1 MEPDGVLFLEPSTEK
16 VLPDGV
22 LYLSDGRQYVSAD
35 SHQTPPSPPQSGSRI
50 LTSSADILSDAF
62 SNSYSPEESA
72 ASIGLSQSQV
82 PLPPQQSLSNPEPAT
97 RFVDL
102 YSSETDGGIY
112 DALSNYMLTASPYI
126 QDSLSSTALRSSS
139 SLFSSTKTHPD
150 TLSNVNIPTVSNSG
164 YNSTLYPS
172 YCSFPYFPLFPQLPL
187 LPTLSPQFPNS
198 QQQQQQQS
206 IPSSISLDN
215 IFINNSKSQKE
226 IPISTHQQQQYQHL
240 LLKRTNEVTPPSLSN
255 HPSEFASKEDYFKSA
270 LREQQL
276 QRYRMKKM
284 RRVYTRPVDE
294 KRSLQA
300 KNRERNSRGRFVNNN
315 K

>member
-16 VLPDGV
+16 LLPDGV

-150 TLSNVNIPTVSNSG
+150 TLSSVNIPTVSNSG

-198 QQQQQQQS
+198 QQKQQQS
-206 IPSSISLDN
+206 IPSSISLD

-226 IPISTHQQQQYQHL
+226 IPISTHQH
-240 LLKRTNEVTPPSLSN
+240 LKRTNEVTPSLSN

-294 KRSLQA
+294 KRSIQA

>member
-16 VLPDGV
+16 LLPDGV

-35 SHQTPPSPPQSGSRI
+35 SHQTPASPPQPGSRV

-62 SNSYSPEESA
+62 SNSHSPEES
-72 ASIGLSQSQV
+72 SIGISQSQV
-82 PLPPQQSLSNPEPAT
+82 PLPPQQSLSNPEPTT

-102 YSSETDGGIY
+102 YSSETDRGIY

-126 QDSLSSTALRSSS
+126 QDSLSSRLPISSS

-150 TLSNVNIPTVSNSG
+150 TLSSVNIPTVSNSG

-187 LPTLSPQFPNS
+187 LSTLSPQFPNS
-198 QQQQQQQS
+198 QQQQQQS
-206 IPSSISLDN
+206 ILSSITLDN
-215 IFINNSKSQKE
+215 ISKSQKE
-226 IPISTHQQQQYQHL
+226 IPISTHQQQQYQNL
-240 LLKRTNEVTPPSLSN
+240 FLKRTNEVTPPSLSN

-276 QRYRMKKM
+276 QRYRLKKM

-300 KNRERNSRGRFVNNN
+300 KNRERNSRGRFVNN